1 MADPSLATAAV
12 QQVGGMG
19 ARGLLGMVQPLAM
32 QLSQDNALL
41 KNFPL
46 IAGLVAITLL
56 AIRLPV
62 IAGQSDEVDT
72 CYV

>member
-1 MADPSLATAAV
+1 MADPSLATEAV

-46 IAGLVAITLL
+46 IAGLLAITLL

-62 IAGQSDEVDT
+62 IAG
-72 CYV
+72 